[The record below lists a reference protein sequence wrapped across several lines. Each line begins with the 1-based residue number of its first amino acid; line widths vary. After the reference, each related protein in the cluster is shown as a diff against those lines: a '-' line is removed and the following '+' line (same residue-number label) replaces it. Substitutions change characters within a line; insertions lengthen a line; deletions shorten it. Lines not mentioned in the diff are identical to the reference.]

1 VTLAS
6 VSVPKMGRA
15 LLLGCAALLT
25 LALPASGQRG
35 VLTGAHAHNDYE
47 HPRPLLDALDQGF
60 NSVEA
65 DVYLVDGELY
75 VAHEREEI
83 RPERTLERLY
93 LAPLRARIQRNGGQV
108 YPGAPPL
115 LLLIDL
121 KTDSTATY
129 ARLNQ
134 LLRGYAD
141 IFTIFAHDSVAEGPV
156 IAIVSGAR
164 PEAAMRAA
172 PLRFAAFDGRLPDL
186 ARVAPLPPTFMPL
199 VSESWSKISDWDGTG
214 AVPPHL
220 SHELARLTDLAHQQ
234 GRRIRFWGS
243 PDTQAAWALLRDA
256 GVDLINTDDLAG
268 LRAFLLRERS
278 AAIRNQAPAQ

>member
-25 LALPASGQRG
+25 LAIPAAAQVSA
-35 VLTGAHAHNDYE
+35 LTRAHAHNDYE

-129 ARLNQ
+129 ARLNEV
-134 LLRGYAD
+134 LRRYAD
-141 IFTIFAHDSVAEGPV
+141 IFTIFAGDTMIEGPV
-156 IAIVSGAR
+156 IAVISGER

-172 PLRFAAFDGRLPDL
+172 QVRFAAFDGRLPDL
-186 ARVAPLPPTFMPL
+186 SRAVPLPPAFMPL
-199 VSESWSKISDWDGTG
+199 VSESWAKISHWNGIG
-214 AVPPHL
+214 AAPPDL
-220 SHELARLTDLAHQQ
+220 SREVARLTGLAHQQ

-243 PDTQAAWALLRDA
+243 PDTEAAWTLLHDA

-268 LRAFLLRERS
+268 LRAFLIPE
-278 AAIRNQAPAQ
+278 Q